1 MLRYAPV
8 CTDMHQY
15 APICTT
21 MLNLIERNYSLVYR
35 SLFPQGIPTE
45 FALVTTFRVTRQ
57 SQTQDWFLW
66 DVQDQFGVPQLAV
79 RLEGQSKVLKFV
91 FIDAN
96 GNVQSVD
103 LR

>member
-1 MLRYAPV
+1 
-8 CTDMHQY
+8 
-15 APICTT
+15 